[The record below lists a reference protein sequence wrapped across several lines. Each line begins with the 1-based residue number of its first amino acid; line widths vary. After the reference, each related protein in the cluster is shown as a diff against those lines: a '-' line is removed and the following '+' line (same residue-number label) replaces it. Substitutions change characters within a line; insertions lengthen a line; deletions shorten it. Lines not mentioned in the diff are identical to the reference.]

1 MRIIAMLL
9 ELVAAARG
17 PLFEAVRRLWAASV
31 GGLFYC
37 SGRWRREAEN
47 RRRETREWLKQ
58 REREL
63 GVKTD
68 TPPAVSDQPLGK

>member
-1 MRIIAMLL
+1 MTRDTPPPKS
-9 ELVAAARG
+9 
-17 PLFEAVRRLWAASV
+17 PLDANYTRH
-31 GGLFYC
+31 
-37 SGRWRREAEN
+37 REAEN

-68 TPPAVSDQPLGK
+68 TPPAASDQPLRK